1 MLVARFL
8 HEPSWGLVLDH
19 ARPSICRFVSPRVA
33 RLSGLVAA
41 TLGVA
46 ACVPSRSAAEPERP
60 AVGAADLAEPARPR
74 RPPEPLVESG
84 TEAAARAEGPA
95 PAALS
100 ASRSVLSRTALIR
113 AVVRR
118 NPEVDARRQA
128 LRAARARRS
137 QVSALDD
144 PEVAYGFAPMTI
156 GSGSFGQ
163 TVQVSQRLPWPGK
176 RASLGAS
183 AEAESEAARDDVR
196 VTELDLALE
205 ASLSFDD
212 YYLVHRSLEVNDYHQ
227 HLLREL
233 KSAAEVQ
240 LSTGRASLQDPLQA
254 EVELSRLVQQSAT
267 LHAERTSIAAVLNGL
282 LHRAPTEALPPPD
295 VSSSPDLEPP
305 ASEPELWRIALS
317 SSPELRGL
325 RARERAAES
334 LAQYA
339 EREYYPDFTLMASYN
354 TMVMPDAR
362 LMLGIAAP
370 IPLQRGRRGGML
382 EEAGARSAE
391 ARAQAAREV
400 DRIRV
405 RVSVARQQVLETIR
419 VVKIIEQ
426 RVVPAA
432 KAQVAA
438 ARVDFAPGRTSFLA
452 VVEGE
457 KNLRNVELS
466 LHSAV
471 AELGRRRARLDR
483 ALGRLPFVANSAEVR

>member
-33 RLSGLVAA
+33 RLSALVAA

-183 AEAESEAARDDVR
+183 AEA
-196 VTELDLALE
+196 
-205 ASLSFDD
+205 
-212 YYLVHRSLEVNDYHQ
+212 
-227 HLLREL
+227 
-233 KSAAEVQ
+233 
-240 LSTGRASLQDPLQA
+240 
-254 EVELSRLVQQSAT
+254 
-267 LHAERTSIAAVLNGL
+267 
-282 LHRAPTEALPPPD
+282 
-295 VSSSPDLEPP
+295 
-305 ASEPELWRIALS
+305 
-317 SSPELRGL
+317 
-325 RARERAAES
+325 
-334 LAQYA
+334 
-339 EREYYPDFTLMASYN
+339 
-354 TMVMPDAR
+354 
-362 LMLGIAAP
+362 
-370 IPLQRGRRGGML
+370 
-382 EEAGARSAE
+382 
-391 ARAQAAREV
+391 
-400 DRIRV
+400 
-405 RVSVARQQVLETIR
+405 
-419 VVKIIEQ
+419 
-426 RVVPAA
+426 
-432 KAQVAA
+432 
-438 ARVDFAPGRTSFLA
+438 
-452 VVEGE
+452 
-457 KNLRNVELS
+457 
-466 LHSAV
+466 
-471 AELGRRRARLDR
+471 
-483 ALGRLPFVANSAEVR
+483 